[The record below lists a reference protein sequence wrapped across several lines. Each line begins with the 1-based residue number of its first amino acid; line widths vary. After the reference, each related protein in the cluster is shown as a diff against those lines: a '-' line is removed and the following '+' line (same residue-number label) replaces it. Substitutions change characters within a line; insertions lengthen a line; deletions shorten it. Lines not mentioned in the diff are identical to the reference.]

1 VSRRLLVAVLV
12 VSLAVNAA
20 AIGWLSW
27 IVADPEYWFPGAY
40 AEKGQRGDRGPR
52 GPVGP
57 AGPPGPVGPD
67 AEDAFSTLDGQ
78 LSDVTSEVEDLTSE
92 VEDLR
97 SELDELCSAISS
109 AYVGANPATEEM
121 LFDLNLA
128 CP

>member
-1 VSRRLLVAVLV
+1 MAVTI
-12 VSLAVNAA
+12 SLALSAV

-27 IVADPEYWFPGAY
+27 IVADPEYWFPEAY
-40 AEKGQRGDRGPR
+40 AEKGPQGDPGPR

-57 AGPPGPVGPD
+57 SGPPGPVGPD
-67 AEDAFSTLDGQ
+67 AEDAFSALDGQ
-78 LSDVTSEVEDLTSE
+78 LTDVTSE

-109 AYVGANPATEEM
+109 AYLGSNSATDEM
-121 LFDLNLA
+121 LFELNLA